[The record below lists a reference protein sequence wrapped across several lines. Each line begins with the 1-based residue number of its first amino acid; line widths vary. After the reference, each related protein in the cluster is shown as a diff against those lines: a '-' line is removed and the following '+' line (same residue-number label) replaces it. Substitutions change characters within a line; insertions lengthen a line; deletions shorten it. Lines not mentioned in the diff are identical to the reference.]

1 MHISTPRRYSPLS
14 ASRSFMQ
21 VPRTPSPKQQNR
33 SLSPKPIRV
42 LSTTAVLGRPEIVS
56 PTPAARVYAI
66 RFHRRRRGKGNALAL
81 SKGGKASQAHRL
93 LYKSPTKPPASV
105 PSLVMNS
112 KASTATARL
121 RASKLSIGPGDISH
135 EPLVL
140 YEDQLCTANQTKPRS
155 GVPSFKNGM
164 FREISQMHTR
174 STLSIKFRGKGRG

>member
-1 MHISTPRRYSPLS
+1 MHKSTPRRYSPLS

-42 LSTTAVLGRPEIVS
+42 LSTRAVLGRPEIVS

-66 RFHRRRRGKGNALAL
+66 RFHRRRGKGNALAL
-81 SKGGKASQAHRL
+81 RNRDKASQAHRL

-105 PSLVMNS
+105 PSLVVNS
-112 KASTATARL
+112 KASTTTARL

-155 GVPSFKNGM
+155 GGPSFKNGM

-174 STLSIKFRGKGRG
+174 STSSIRFRGKGRG